1 MLKHIGKHSDRK
13 VVILYRTVPNEDHM
27 CLLSYSDLLPRMLH
41 DSIMKSLEGAVGQ
54 QADNF
59 AEALFR
65 TLLPDGRNIL
75 EVLHK
80 EGFMKKVA
88 TNQIIMT
95 PTPSTTIRLDELNK
109 LLAEMALGEDA
120 IKRMAEIDAQ
130 SGLQAKKRD
139 NTPKRNRD
147 VGEPAAP
154 AYNPPLQADEN
165 SVLSDEVIAAQQLAQ
180 ADRMRKEA
188 LSMIAEATRLEK
200 EAAILSPVVVKTVK
214 AKAAKP
220 AKVEAPVAAD
230 TAPVAKKK
238 AGRPSNASK
247 KNGPAQK
254 AA

>member
-1 MLKHIGKHSDRK
+1 
-13 VVILYRTVPNEDHM
+13 M
-27 CLLSYSDLLPRMLH
+27 CLLAYSDLLPRMLH

-139 NTPKRNRD
+139 NTPKKNRD
-147 VGEPAAP
+147 VGEPAAQD
-154 AYNPPLQADEN
+154 AYIPPLQADEN
-165 SVLSDEVIAAQQLAQ
+165 SVLSDEVIAKQQLAQ
-180 ADRMRKEA
+180 ATRMKAEA
-188 LSMIAEATRLEK
+188 KSLIAEADRLEK
-200 EAAILSPVVVKTVK
+200 EAAILSPVAAKTVK
-214 AKAAKP
+214 TAKAAKP
-220 AKVEAPVAAD
+220 AKVEAPVVAD

-247 KNGPAQK
+247 KNGTSKEAS
-254 AA
+254 